1 LQLQLV
7 RNAAVP
13 GMLVSG
19 ERGRINTETA
29 EDTER
34 TEKKELNAETR
45 RTRRKE
51 VNGMERKRRAT

>member
-1 LQLQLV
+1 MQLQLV

-34 TEKKELNAETR
+34 TEKKESNAE
-45 RTRRKE
+45 TRRKE